1 MMDGMMGMGWMMLVW
16 GLAGLAV
23 LALVV
28 AGVIWLVQSSQDRG
42 RPALDAADE
51 DAAERELRRRYAAGE
66 IDQEEYTRRLD
77 TLRRY

>member
-23 LALVV
+23 LALLV
-28 AGVIWLVQSSQDRG
+28 AGVVWLVRSSQDRG
-42 RPALDAADE
+42 RPALSAADE